1 MNIIQT
7 LYVDESVDLY
17 KNPIGWVKPEFH
29 SMAWALSCLQLKK
42 FYKSVTLY
50 ANKHAADF
58 LINDLGLPYDKVV
71 YFPESYRLPHNKLWA
86 LPKLWTYS
94 MQETPFL
101 HVDGDV
107 FLFNKI
113 EEKILNNDIVGQN
126 IEIATEYYTET
137 QKEIEEHFTYLP
149 DVVRKDFESRIP
161 IRAINAGILGGNDIR
176 LFKEYT
182 KEAFEYINNNID
194 SLSLMN
200 ADRFNVFFEQHLLYA
215 MMKQRSSSIGV
226 IYDDIIEDKGY
237 QYVGNIQETP
247 FKRDYIHLLG
257 HFKRD
262 KVTCVLMAL
271 KLRQLYP
278 DFYERI
284 LQTFEKKGQ
293 IINDLPI
300 KKNYGVD
307 FSKLDSYVNE
317 ILNVLTKEDKTNI
330 LEDYTYLKTKI
341 KEQLSLCNIEEL
353 EQSDKQVL
361 DVYERIFSSDNDSKI
376 IKSSHSCI
384 IQTSYDFGGLMC
396 AKERVGV
403 EYYNNW
409 TMSSGQLYNLLI
421 PECTSTG
428 FSLIDIDE
436 FEVIILEELK
446 EGMTLFELKNLML
459 SYAEDSTEP
468 TYCEKL
474 FKLTEEV
481 VKRLIL
487 AKAITCI

>member
-1 MNIIQT
+1 
-7 LYVDESVDLY
+7 
-17 KNPIGWVKPEFH
+17 
-29 SMAWALSCLQLKK
+29 
-42 FYKSVTLY
+42 
-50 ANKHAADF
+50 
-58 LINDLGLPYDKVV
+58 
-71 YFPESYRLPHNKLWA
+71 
-86 LPKLWTYS
+86 
-94 MQETPFL
+94 
-101 HVDGDV
+101 
-107 FLFNKI
+107 
-113 EEKILNNDIVGQN
+113 
-126 IEIATEYYTET
+126 
-137 QKEIEEHFTYLP
+137 
-149 DVVRKDFESRIP
+149 
-161 IRAINAGILGGNDIR
+161 
-176 LFKEYT
+176 
-182 KEAFEYINNNID
+182 
-194 SLSLMN
+194 
-200 ADRFNVFFEQHLLYA
+200 
-215 MMKQRSSSIGV
+215 
-226 IYDDIIEDKGY
+226 
-237 QYVGNIQETP
+237 
-247 FKRDYIHLLG
+247 
-257 HFKRD
+257 
-262 KVTCVLMAL
+262 MAL